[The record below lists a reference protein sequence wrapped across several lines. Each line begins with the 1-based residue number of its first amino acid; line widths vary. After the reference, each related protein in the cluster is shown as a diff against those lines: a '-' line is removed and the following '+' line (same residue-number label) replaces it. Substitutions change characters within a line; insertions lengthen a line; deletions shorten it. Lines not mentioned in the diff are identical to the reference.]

1 MSSASPQSEV
11 FVMRSLTPAEVDH
24 LATIGAISFVV
35 GALAM
40 ACVLGVA
47 LAVALKTKAPGRW
60 LAFLG
65 IALLSAW
72 WALVQSMGG
81 DLEAT
86 FGPVALLVTYTV
98 YSLFA
103 VVFAFG
109 YWRMCF
115 AVFRQRAT
123 PVADREV

>member
-24 LATIGAISFVV
+24 LATLSAISFVV
-35 GALAM
+35 GAL
-40 ACVLGVA
+40 
-47 LAVALKTKAPGRW
+47 
-60 LAFLG
+60 
-65 IALLSAW
+65 
-72 WALVQSMGG
+72 VQFMGG

-86 FGPVALLVTYTV
+86 FGPVALLVTYTA

-123 PVADREV
+123 PAADREV